1 LDNTIINYDRAVSK
15 WVDINQLEHIVSVED
30 LKRFYNKGK
39 DNSNS
44 WLVVQEWLYTEG
56 LRFANLAEGTKVIFR
71 TLREMGFSIVII
83 SHKSIRSVKSS
94 LDLHTPAINW
104 LTANISE
111 FDFNLEDELFLEQSR
126 SEKILRIKRERLTHF
141 VDDLL
146 EVFLEPEFP
155 KEVSSFW
162 LTNITTEI
170 APSNVTQINSL
181 SEILNHV

>member
-1 LDNTIINYDRAVSK
+1 MDNTIINYERAVSK
-15 WVDINQLEHIVSVED
+15 WVDINQLGNIESIED
-30 LKRFYNKGK
+30 LKQFYHRGK
-39 DNSNS
+39 DYANN

-56 LRFANLAEGTKVIFR
+56 LKFADLADGTKVIFE
-71 TLREMGFSIVII
+71 TLREMDFSILII

-104 LTANISE
+104 LTESMSE
-111 FDFNLEDELFLEQSR
+111 FEFNLEDSLFLEQSR
-126 SEKILRIKRERLTHF
+126 SEKILRIKREKITHF

-162 LTNITTEI
+162 LTNTTTGI
-170 APSNVTQINSL
+170 VPSNLKPIISL
-181 SEILNHV
+181 SEILNYV